1 MIKAIACFCL
11 FCLFYTYTTRAQ
23 QSGPAEG
30 GNAPMAGATP
40 MTTAEGQDFARIPR
54 AGGEGSGFAA
64 TPGAAAPAIGVTSA
78 TAGADGDVQE
88 VTVGKVRL
96 SFSLDAAGEP
106 VYAVSYGDKPVVLPS
121 RLGFV
126 LAEDSTFYK
135 GFTLLG
141 FERKSFDSVWQ
152 PVWGEVRDI
161 RDRHE
166 QLTVHLR
173 KPGGPTGGSG
183 RLLDI
188 VFRVFADGVGFR
200 YAFPRQQGLNYFV
213 VMDELTQFHMAGD
226 HKTFWIPGDYDT
238 NEYPYTISALSA
250 VDNAALVAASTD
262 IAVRVAPDR
271 YAVQTPLMMK
281 TADGL
286 YVNIH
291 EAGLMDYAT
300 MQLHVDAASLTLSAR
315 LVPDAVGNKAY
326 LHAPAHTPWRTIV
339 VSDKA
344 ADILASKLILNLNEP
359 SRVASTDWIHP
370 MKFVGVWWEMQTG
383 KGTWSYS
390 DYADSVGASGALI
403 PNGRHSANTANV
415 KRYIDFAA
423 ANHIGGVLVEGWN
436 VGWEDWFGNWKE
448 NVFDFVTPYPDF
460 DVRAVTAYAASKGVQ
475 LIMHNETSGSA
486 TNYERQMDTAFRFMV
501 AHGYHSVKT
510 GYVGKIIPRG
520 EHHDGQWMVQHYVR
534 VAEKAAQYHVM
545 LDAHEPMRPTG
556 LQRTF
561 PNWMACEAA
570 RGNEYNAFSNG
581 NAPDHETILPFTRL
595 MGGPMDYTPGIFK
608 IQGYSSVPGRQVHS
622 TLTKQLAL
630 YVTMYSP
637 LQMAADLPENYAAR
651 SDAFQFIRDVPVDWD
666 DTKVL
671 DAEPGDYI
679 AIARK
684 AKGGADWFLGA
695 ITDENARTMNLPL
708 AFLDAGRKYK
718 ATIYKDGVGADWK
731 LKPEAYT
738 IETMTV
744 DSKSVLKL
752 WLAPGGGAAVSIVA
766 L

>member
-1 MIKAIACFCL
+1 MLKAIACFCL
-11 FCLFYTYTTRAQ
+11 FCFCFCYTIRAQ
-23 QSGPAEG
+23 ELT
-30 GNAPMAGATP
+30 M
-40 MTTAEGQDFARIPR
+40 
-54 AGGEGSGFAA
+54 
-64 TPGAAAPAIGVTSA
+64 
-78 TAGADGDVQE
+78 
-88 VTVGKVRL
+88 GKVRL
-96 SFSLDAAGEP
+96 SFSLDGGGQP

-121 RLGFV
+121 KLGFV
-126 LAEDSTFYK
+126 LTEDSSFYK

-141 FERKSFDSVWQ
+141 TERRSYDSFWQ

-161 RDRHE
+161 RNHYEELR
-166 QLTVHLR
+166 VHL
-173 KPGGPTGGSG
+173 KETTGG

-200 YAFPRQQGLNYFV
+200 YEFPRQPGLTYFV
-213 VMDELTQFHMAGD
+213 VNDELTQFRMAGD

-238 NEYPYTISALSA
+238 NEYPYTTTALSA
-250 VDNAALVAASTD
+250 IDNAALVAASTD

-291 EAGLMDYAT
+291 EAALLNYPA
-300 MQLHVDAASLTLSAR
+300 MQLHMDKATLTLSAR

-326 LHAPAHTPWRTIV
+326 LHAPAHTPWRTII

-344 ADILASKLILNLNEP
+344 ADILTSKLILNLNDP
-359 SRVASTDWIHP
+359 SRLATTDWIHP

-390 DYADSVGASGALI
+390 DYADSLSATGGLI
-403 PNGRHSANTANV
+403 PSGHHSANTANV
-415 KRYIDFAA
+415 ERYIDFAA
-423 ANHIGGVLVEGWN
+423 ANHIGGVLVDGWN

-460 DVRAVTAYAASKGVQ
+460 DIRAITAYAKSKGVQ
-475 LIMHNETSGSA
+475 MIMHNETSGSA
-486 TNYERQMDTAFRFMV
+486 TNYERQMDTAFRFMT
-501 AHGYHSVKT
+501 AYGYHSVKT
-510 GYVGKIIPRG
+510 GYVGRIILRG

-545 LDAHEPMRPTG
+545 VDAHEPPRPTG
-556 LQRTF
+556 LQRTY

-608 IQGYSSVPGRQVHS
+608 IQGYSSVPGRQVHT
-622 TLTKQLAL
+622 TLCKQLAL

-637 LQMAADLPENYAAR
+637 LQMAADLPENYNAH

-666 DTKVL
+666 DTRVL

-679 AIARK
+679 ALARK
-684 AKGGADWFLGA
+684 EKGAANWFLGA
-695 ITDENARTMNLPL
+695 ITDENARTMSLPL
-708 AFLDAGRKYK
+708 SFLDNGRKYK
-718 ATIYKDGVGADWK
+718 AVIYKDGAGADWK
-731 LKPEAYT
+731 LKPEVYA
-738 IETMTV
+738 IETQTV
-744 DSKSVLKL
+744 DSKTVLKL
-752 WLAPGGGAAVSIVA
+752 WLAPGGGAAVSLVPM
-766 L
+766 